1 MSGAVLIAGGYG
13 VVGLQ
18 IAELIR
24 KRNPDLLLLLAG
36 RTKSSAD
43 AAADVIGHAQGI
55 VMDVEADDPLAN
67 VNLPIRAVL
76 AAVNDPQDA
85 LLKSAIKRAIPY
97 VDITRWTERLE
108 QAHKLAV
115 ALEPAVPVTL
125 ASSWMAGVAAILAKR
140 TCREIGKV
148 DRIEISILYRL
159 NDKAGPN
166 SVEYADRLS
175 VPFRVREHGK
185 WRKARAFTDPIRVEF
200 PGGDAAKAYRFDEPG
215 QETLVAATGAASV
228 SSRIAYDDAS
238 ATRSLMLMVRSGLW
252 TLISGKAFTSL
263 RHSLIYHPGE
273 GASHE
278 IVVEAAGSE
287 GKRRAT
293 LVDPKGQTHLTA
305 LGAYIQLCETI
316 GLEDRPPRRPGVH
329 FPEHETDPEFACKI
343 LSEEGVEALIAE
355 M

>member
-1 MSGAVLIAGGYG
+1 MSSAVLIVGGYG

-24 KRNPDLLLLLAG
+24 KRNPDLPLLLAG

-43 AAADVIGHAQGI
+43 AAADRIGFAQGI

-67 VNLPIRAVL
+67 LNLPIRAVV
-76 AAVNDPQDA
+76 AAVNDPHDA
-85 LLKSAIKRAIPY
+85 LLKSAVKRSIPY
-97 VDITRWTERLE
+97 VDITRWTERLD
-108 QAHKLAV
+108 QAHKLAT

-125 ASSWMAGVAAILAKR
+125 ASSWMAGVATILAKR

-148 DRIEISILYRL
+148 DRIETSILYRL

-175 VPFRVREHGK
+175 IPFQVFEHGK
-185 WRKARAFTDPIRVEF
+185 WRKARAFTDPIVVEF
-200 PGGDAAKAYRFDEPG
+200 PGGDTVRAYRFDEPG
-215 QETLVAATGAASV
+215 QKTLVATTGAASV

-252 TLISGKAFTSL
+252 SLISGKAFTSL
-263 RHSLIYHPGE
+263 RHSLIYKPGD

-287 GKRRAT
+287 GKRRAI

-305 LGAYIQLCETI
+305 LGAYIQLSETI
-316 GLEDRPPRRPGVH
+316 GLEGQPARRPGIY
-329 FPEHETDPEFACKI
+329 FPEYETDPEFAYKV
-343 LSEEGVEALIAE
+343 LSGEGVNVLITKT
-355 M
+355 

>member
-18 IAELIR
+18 IAELVR
-24 KRNPDLLLLLAG
+24 KRNPDLPLLLAG

-43 AAADVIGHAQGI
+43 AAAYKIGHAQGI
-55 VMDVEADDPLAN
+55 VMDVEANDPLEN
-67 VNLPIRAVL
+67 VNLPIRAVI

-85 LLKSAIKRAIPY
+85 LMKDAIRRAIPY

-115 ALEPAVPVTL
+115 SLEPAVPVTL

-140 TCREIGKV
+140 TCRDIGKV
-148 DRIEISILYRL
+148 DRIDTSILYRL

-175 VPFRVREHGK
+175 IPFRVREHGK
-185 WRKARAFTDPIRVEF
+185 WRKARAFTDPLTVEF
-200 PGGDAAKAYRFDEPG
+200 PGGDAVKAYRFDEPG

-228 SSRIAYDDAS
+228 SSRIAYDDPS

-252 TLISGKAFTSL
+252 TLISGKVFTSL

-278 IVVEAAGSE
+278 IVVEVTGSE
-287 GKRRAT
+287 GKRNAT
-293 LVDPKGQTHLTA
+293 LIDPKGQTHLTG

-316 GLEDRPPRRPGVH
+316 GLEGRPPRRPGVH
-329 FPEHETDPEFACKI
+329 FPEYETDPEFAYKI
-343 LSEEGVEALIAE
+343 LSGEGVSVRLADT
-355 M
+355 